1 MNFNQIFKQLIK
13 VSIAF
18 IFTLINFAGLYF
30 IVRAQ
35 LKKEQQK
42 FAKEFSKLDE
52 QKVFEANFNSMY
64 QFEIGILILIR
75 MRILD
80 SLP

>member
-1 MNFNQIFKQLIK
+1 MITNFINMNGYGIYVL
-13 VSIAF
+13 SAF

-52 QKVFEANFNSMY
+52 QKVFEANKQNINK
-64 QFEIGILILIR
+64 EILLTGTFTKI
-75 MRILD
+75 
-80 SLP
+80 

>member
-1 MNFNQIFKQLIK
+1 MIINLINMNGYGIYVL
-13 VSIAF
+13 SAF

-52 QKVFEANFNSMY
+52 QKVFEANKQNINK
-64 QFEIGILILIR
+64 EILLTGTFSKI
-75 MRILD
+75 
-80 SLP
+80 

>member
-1 MNFNQIFKQLIK
+1 MITNFINMNGYGIYVL
-13 VSIAF
+13 SAF

-52 QKVFEANFNSMY
+52 QKVFEANKQNINK
-64 QFEIGILILIR
+64 EILLSGTFSKI
-75 MRILD
+75 
-80 SLP
+80 

>member
-1 MNFNQIFKQLIK
+1 MIINLINMNGYGIYVL
-13 VSIAF
+13 SAF

-52 QKVFEANFNSMY
+52 QKVFEANKQNINK
-64 QFEIGILILIR
+64 EILLSGTFSKI
-75 MRILD
+75 
-80 SLP
+80 

>member
-1 MNFNQIFKQLIK
+1 MITNLINMNGYGIYVL
-13 VSIAF
+13 SAF

-52 QKVFEANFNSMY
+52 QKVFEANKQNINK
-64 QFEIGILILIR
+64 EILLTGTFSKI
-75 MRILD
+75 
-80 SLP
+80 